1 MKKLLVTISVLITVL
16 LLAII
21 LFPFL
26 FKNKLVEIVKKQA
39 NQNINATVNF
49 DNDINLSLIKNFPN
63 LTLGIKELSIVGID
77 DFEGDTLIA
86 WNNFEATIDVMSVI
100 RGDQITVRKILLES
114 PTINALVL
122 SNGRAN
128 WDITK
133 ADTTDASSPD
143 TTQTKFNLSLKKL
156 ELKNANISYNDKVMG
171 VSTQLAGMDYDMSG
185 DFTQD
190 VFDLKIL
197 SNIKQFNMAYGGVKY
212 LNKVNTNIKID
223 LGMNMPE
230 SKYTFK
236 ENSISLNELTFNFDG
251 FVQMLNEDIVMDLKY
266 GAEKATFKSFLSLVP
281 GAYTQNFADVKTD
294 GTMAFNGFAKGTY
307 NEKTLPAFALNLVVG
322 DAMFQYPSLPVAVKD
337 IHIKLAITN
346 SDGNLNNTVVDLSK
360 FHMDVAG
367 DAFDARLV
375 AKNIMQD
382 PHVDS
387 WLKGKIDLA
396 SISKIAPLEE
406 GMNLT
411 GTITTD
417 VTAVGKVSDIENQ
430 KYESFN
436 AKGEILVQNV
446 QFKSKNLPQGFSLN
460 HAYLNFSPKVVA
472 LKSFDAQ
479 IGKSDININGELSNF
494 FPYLFSNGVLNGKLS
509 LNSNLIDANQFI
521 SAEPEGTS
529 PATEDTSSLIAP
541 EIPANINFVF
551 SSNIKQLLYS
561 NIDITDF
568 AGALVVQN
576 QKLSFNNI
584 DLNTLGASIK
594 MNGFYETTN
603 PNKPTTN
610 IDFGIANLD
619 FQKAF
624 KSFNTVKKLAPIAEN
639 MFGTFS
645 TNLSLTTTLDN
656 HLNPIYPTLF
666 ANGKLNIPNAEIK
679 DVKLFNKVA
688 EVLKN
693 DKYRSVGLKNVNIA
707 FKVENGIIYTEPFD
721 VNVGGKKMSLYGST
735 GLDQTIDYRGIT
747 DVKRAELGAVN
758 TALETALASLNTK
771 AGSNIK
777 MDENISVA
785 LVIGGTFTNPKIS
798 TNLAD
803 IGKQQANSLKDQA
816 ADELARQKKLLEDRA
831 RAEADKA
838 KAEAERLKKET
849 EAKVKS
855 EADKAKQKAQAEAD
869 RIKKDVEQKVA
880 EDKERLKKQ
889 AEEEAKKKLQGIFK
903 KP

>member
-1 MKKLLVTISVLITVL
+1 MKKVLITVSVL
-16 LLAII
+16 VGILLATII
-21 LFPFL
+21 LVPIL
-26 FKNKLVEIVKKQA
+26 FKDKLVELVKQQA

-49 DNDINLSLIKNFPN
+49 NNDINLSLIKNFPN
-63 LTLGIKELSIVGID
+63 LTLGIKELSVVGID

-86 WNNFEATIDVMSVI
+86 WNNLEATIDIMSVI
-100 RGDQITVRKILLES
+100 SGDQVTVRKILLES
-114 PTINALVL
+114 PTINAFVL
-122 SNGRAN
+122 SNGKAN

-133 ADTTDASSPD
+133 ADTTEAPTTD

-156 ELKNANISYNDKVMG
+156 EIKNANITYNDRVMG
-171 VSTQLAGMDYDMSG
+171 VYTQLAGMDYDMSG

-190 VFDLKIL
+190 VFDLSIL
-197 SNIKQFNMAYGGVKY
+197 SNIKQFDMAYGGIKY

-251 FVQMLNEDIVMDLKY
+251 FVQMLNDDIVMDLKY

-307 NEKTLPAFALNLVVG
+307 NEKILPAFAFNLMVG

-337 IHIKLAITN
+337 IHIKLSVTN
-346 SDGNLNNTVVDLSK
+346 SDGNLNNTIVDLSK

-367 DAFDARLV
+367 DAFDAKLV

-382 PHVDS
+382 PHIDS
-387 WLKGKIDLA
+387 WLKGKINLA
-396 SISKIAPLEE
+396 NVNKIAPLDN
-406 GMNLT
+406 GMSIA
-411 GTITTD
+411 GTITAD
-417 VTAVGKVSDIENQ
+417 VIAVGKVSDIENQ

-436 AKGEILVQNV
+436 AKGEILAQNV
-446 QFKSKNLPQGFSLN
+446 QFKSKDLPQGFNLN
-460 HAYLNFSPKVVA
+460 QAHLDFSPKVVA

-479 IGKSDININGELSNF
+479 IGKSDINMNGELSNF
-494 FPYLFSNGVLNGKLS
+494 FPYVFSNGVLNGKLS

-521 SAEPEGTS
+521 SAEPEGTP
-529 PATEDTSSLIAP
+529 PAAEDTTSLVAP

-561 NIDITDF
+561 NVDITNF
-568 AGALVVQN
+568 VGGLVVQN
-576 QKLSFNNI
+576 QKLLFNNI
-584 DLNTLGASIK
+584 GLNTLGASIK

-610 IDFGIANLD
+610 IDFGIVNLD

-624 KSFNTVKKLAPIAEN
+624 KTFNTVKRLAPIAEN

-656 HLNPIYPTLF
+656 HLNPIYPALF

-707 FKVENGIIYTEPFD
+707 FKVENGRIYTEPFD
-721 VNVGGKKMSLYGST
+721 VNVGGKKMNLYGST
-735 GLDQTIDYRGIT
+735 GLDQTIDYRGVT

-758 TALETALASLNTK
+758 TALETALASLNNK

-777 MDENISVA
+777 MDDNISVA
-785 LVIGGTFTNPKIS
+785 LGIGGTFTNPNIT

-816 ADELARQKKLLEDRA
+816 TEELARQKKLLEDKA
-831 RAEADKA
+831 RAEAEKA

-849 EAKVKS
+849 EAKVRA

-869 RIKKDVEQKVA
+869 RIKKEAEQKAA
-880 EDKERLKKQ
+880 EEKERLKKQ